1 MKKLSFTLIHTIIL
15 YLLSICV
22 EYVKLFLSIYSN
34 NYVLVIKSIYNFGG
48 TQIRTEVVELEV
60 LNNYRLYDAPTHI

>member
-22 EYVKLFLSIYSN
+22 EDVKLFLSIYSN
-34 NYVLVIKSIYNFGG
+34 NFVLVIKSIYNFGG